1 MISKVIIPDL
11 GATSDDVTVMRWLVE
26 PGEKVQAGQPLF
38 LVETD
43 KATVEVEAF
52 REGVLRRIMVEA
64 GDTVSLGSVVALMA
78 DSMEEPLVEDLAT
91 ASSANIESLPGE
103 RQVEVA
109 VQEQKR
115 TMISPVARRM
125 AQSEGVNL
133 VAVRGTGRQ
142 GQILKRDIEK
152 LVTPAEPYVSST
164 YGEAPYIEPMSG
176 VRREAV
182 TPMQQAIATRTS
194 QSKAEAPHF
203 YADITVDMNAVL
215 VARREAVE
223 WAREKG
229 WAPPTITDLCLRA
242 AALTLVDFPTLNA
255 SFQEDKILYYEAVNI
270 GLVVGLNT
278 GGMLVPVV
286 RAADKLNLFTLAA
299 VTRHLKERAGK
310 NALSDGEMSG
320 GTFTVSNLGMYGLD
334 SFTAVINP
342 PQAGILALGAVNE
355 RPWVVEGAIVPRP
368 VMKASLSVDHRLVD
382 GIVAARFLAAW
393 RGVLEKPSRL
403 MLEPPEEV

>member
-1 MISKVIIPDL
+1 LISKIIIPDL
-11 GATSDDVTVMRWLVE
+11 GATGDDVTVIRWLVE

-64 GDTVSLGSVVALMA
+64 GDTVSLGSIVALMA
-78 DSMEEPLVEDLAT
+78 DSMEEPLDEDLAT
-91 ASSANIESLPGE
+91 EPSVSVESRPVN
-103 RQVEVA
+103 RRVEVA
-109 VQEQKR
+109 VQGQKR
-115 TMISPVARRM
+115 TLISPVARRM
-125 AQSEGVNL
+125 AQSEGINL
-133 VAVRGTGRQ
+133 VTVRGTGRQ

-152 LVTPAEPYVSST
+152 LVAPAGPFGKRAYT
-164 YGEAPYIEPMSG
+164 EAAFG
-176 VRREAV
+176 VRSEPV

-203 YADITVDMNAVL
+203 YADITVDMSAAL
-215 VARREAVE
+215 VTRREAME

-229 WAPPTITDLCLRA
+229 WTPPTITDLCLRA
-242 AALTLVDFPTLNA
+242 AALSLGDFPTLNA
-255 SFQEDKILYYEAVNI
+255 SFQEERIRYYAAVNI
-270 GLVVGLNT
+270 GLIVGLKT

-299 VTRHLKERAGK
+299 VTRRLKQRAGK
-310 NALSDGEMSG
+310 NVLSDGEMSG

-355 RPWVVEGAIVPRP
+355 RPWVVDGAIVPRP
-368 VMKASLSVDHRLVD
+368 VLKATLSVDHRLVD
-382 GIVAARFLAAW
+382 GIVAARFLATW
-393 RGVLEKPSRL
+393 REMLEKPSRL
-403 MLEPPEEV
+403 TLEPPEEV

>member
-11 GATSDDVTVMRWLVE
+11 GATGDDVTVMRWLVE

-52 REGVLRRIMVEA
+52 REGLLRRIMVEA

-78 DSMEEPLVEDLAT
+78 DSMEEPLDEDLAT
-91 ASSANIESLPGE
+91 GPSISVESRPVE
-103 RQVEVA
+103 RQVEIA
-109 VQEQKR
+109 VQGQKR
-115 TMISPVARRM
+115 TLISPVARRM

-152 LVTPAEPYVSST
+152 LVTPAEPYVELT
-164 YGEAPYIEPMSG
+164 FG
-176 VRREAV
+176 VRSEPV

-203 YADITVDMNAVL
+203 YADITVDMSGAL
-215 VARREAVE
+215 VTRREAVE

-242 AALTLVDFPTLNA
+242 AALSLGDFPTLNA
-255 SFQEDKILYYEAVNI
+255 SFQGEKIHYYTAVNI

-299 VTRHLKERAGK
+299 VTRRLKERAGK
-310 NALSDGEMSG
+310 NALSDGEMGG
-320 GTFTVSNLGMYGLD
+320 GTFTISNLGMYGLD

-342 PQAGILALGAVNE
+342 PQAGILALGAVND

-393 RGVLEKPSRL
+393 REMLEKPSRL
-403 MLEPPEEV
+403 TLEPPEEINR